1 MAADAGLERPDE
13 DLDADVHHDGH
24 PDATVTEEPAPDP
37 VTATEDAALKHLY
50 HSNKNRTF
58 VRAIQG
64 DYGLNKELERL
75 RSMPRVQKASEIK
88 FVDGPQAYSRHYVE
102 PKDGITQT
110 FHLHLEE
117 YGPGGKSQKH
127 GHVNEAAFYILD
139 GVGYEIHDG
148 IRYDW
153 EAGDVAI
160 VHNNCVH
167 QHFNGDPERP
177 ARALVIK
184 TKPMYL
190 FMNMLFQ
197 KQVEPRQTEP
207 APGGEGFVVRE
218 EEEDFNHPA
227 EGY

>member
-1 MAADAGLERPDE
+1 LEWIETMHDDHEDHSHAHDDE
-13 DLDADVHHDGH
+13 DIL
-24 PDATVTEEPAPDP
+24 ATY
-37 VTATEDAALKHLY
+37 Y
-50 HSNKNRTF
+50 HSNKERVF
-58 VRAIQG
+58 VRGIQG
-64 DYGLNKELERL
+64 EYNLGEELKRL
-75 RSMPRVQKASEIK
+75 RAMPRVRKAREIK
-88 FVDGPQAYSRHYVE
+88 FVDGPQAYSRHYIE

-139 GVGYEIHDG
+139 GAGYEIHDNK
-148 IRYDW
+148 RYEW
-153 EAGDVAI
+153 EAGDIAI

-167 QHFNGDPERP
+167 QHFNASETEP

-184 TKPMYL
+184 TKPMFL

-197 KQVEPRQTEP
+197 KTVEPRQTQA
-207 APGGEGFVVRE
+207 APGGAGFRARE
-218 EEEDFNHPA
+218 EEDDFNHPE

>member
-1 MAADAGLERPDE
+1 MRSSEGAQGADE
-13 DLDADVHHDGH
+13 DLDPDVEHDGH
-24 PDATVTEEPAPDP
+24 EHAEASDQQELA
-37 VTATEDAALKHLY
+37 HLY

-75 RSMPRVQKASEIK
+75 RSMPRVRKASEIK

-139 GVGYEIHDG
+139 GIGYEIHDG

-167 QHFNGDPERP
+167 QHFNADPERP

-197 KQVEPRQTEP
+197 KQVEPRQIQPTP
-207 APGGEGFVVRE
+207 EGVGFAVRE
-218 EEEDFNHPA
+218 EEEDFNHPP